1 MVEKQCPTSCKSI
14 WVELNTQLLS
24 VRAKVPMVSMMWFK
38 RDPKVPEKGDKVDGM
53 VNKLRRKK
61 PVILKPTRESS
72 ERETSADSD
81 KERRRY
87 SDILDMKVSLG
98 TYLRYLIYYS
108 QFAVT
113 EVIVKMC
120 SNVIMRCYDNS

>member
-1 MVEKQCPTSCKSI
+1 MVG
-14 WVELNTQLLS
+14 
-24 VRAKVPMVSMMWFK
+24 MMWFK
-38 RDPKVPEKGDKVDGM
+38 RDPKVPEKVDKIDNGV

-61 PVILKPTRESS
+61 PSLLKPTRESS

-98 TYLRYLIYYS
+98 MYVYR
-108 QFAVT
+108 
-113 EVIVKMC
+113 E
-120 SNVIMRCYDNS
+120 